1 MKIESLYEIYRQHAV
16 ITTDSRDCP
25 EGSIFLALKGES
37 FDGNKF
43 AASALDKGCSYAI
56 VDEKEYADIADKRY
70 ILVDDCLATFK
81 ALARHHRRQFNI
93 PVIGITGTNG
103 KTTTKELV
111 AAVLGE
117 KYNVMFTQGNFNND
131 VGVPKTL
138 FRLTP
143 EHDIAVVEMG
153 ASHPGDIKTLVETVE
168 PEYGII
174 TNVGKAH
181 LQGFG
186 SFEGVVRTKGE
197 LYDFL
202 RVNPSSKV
210 FIDAG
215 NEHLM
220 GIANGLHLI
229 KYSTEPIE
237 GLSVRGEVVDC
248 APFLHFRWT
257 DGERWYDVNTHRS
270 GSDNIYKRLAAAT
283 SGLHFGATPE
293 EICHALSS
301 YEPSNNRSQLTETQH
316 NHLIVDAYNA
326 NPTSMAAALRNFRDM
341 QVEPKMAIL
350 GDMRELGESS
360 EEEHQKVVDF
370 LAEAGLTNTWLVGEA
385 FGKTN
390 TSLRKFADI
399 DEVKAA
405 IADNQPQGYY
415 ILIKGS
421 NGIKLYQLPE
431 ML

>member
-1 MKIESLYEIYRQHAV
+1 METEALYEIYRQHPV

-25 EGSIFLALKGES
+25 VGSIFLALKGET

-43 AASALDKGCSYAI
+43 AASALDKGCAYAI
-56 VDEKEYADIADKRY
+56 VDEKEYANLSDGRY
-70 ILVDDCLATFK
+70 ILVNDCLSTFK
-81 ALARHHRRQFNI
+81 ALARHHRRQFHI

-111 AAVLGE
+111 SAVLSE
-117 KYNVMFTQGNFNND
+117 KYNVLFTQGNFNND

-138 FRLTP
+138 FRLAP
-143 EHDIAVVEMG
+143 EHEIAVVEMG

-197 LYDFL
+197 LYDYL
-202 RVNPSSKV
+202 RKSSSSKV

-220 GIANGLHLI
+220 SMADGLNLI
-229 KYSTEPIE
+229 KYSTEPID
-237 GLSVRGEVVDC
+237 GLSVRGEVVEC

-257 DGERWYDVNTHRS
+257 DGKDWYDVQTHLI
-270 GSDNIYKRLAAAT
+270 GSYNIYNMLAAAT
-283 SGLHFGATPE
+283 IGLYFNIAPDV
-293 EICHALSS
+293 ICNALAS
-301 YEPSNNRSQLTETQH
+301 YEPANNRSQLTETEH

-341 QVEPKMAIL
+341 QVKPKMAIL

-360 EEEHQKVVDF
+360 GEEHQKVVDF
-370 LAEAGLTNTWLVGEA
+370 LSEAGLTNTWLVGESFA
-385 FGKTN
+385 KTN
-390 TSLRKFADI
+390 TTLRKFADI
-399 DEVKAA
+399 DEVKSA
-405 IADNQPQGYY
+405 IAENQPQGYY

-421 NGIKLYQLPE
+421 NSIKLYQLPE
-431 ML
+431 IL